1 MPPGWPACS
10 RPCTAPPCSSA
21 GGARCAR
28 QPCRARRSSGTP
40 ASPSSPCRA
49 SRQVA
54 TPATTRFRKNTEEK
68 PHSEE
73 AASFEWLTLKKIQV
87 HVVRFE
93 PVSEWPRHMRAYPRE
108 RGGNNLR
115 STVVFI
121 FSGLS
126 PRTRGKHDR
135 ADHEAGR
142 QGPIPANAGET
153 RGWLRVKIVCGA
165 YPRERGGNRTRL
177 LLDSLLR
184 GLSPRT
190 RGKQYRPGFVSS
202 TPGPIPA
209 NAGETATSFATP
221 DSTWAY
227 PRERG
232 GNLTRATL

>member
-93 PVSEWPRHMRAYPRE
+93 PVSEWPRHKVEDFYFDDVAWVIRYLVVETGSWLSSREVLISPIAIGRPNSTEKLLPAAISRDQIRNSPDIDTKKPVSRQHEIGYLGYYGYPNYW
-108 RGGNNLR
+108 GG
-115 STVVFI
+115 
-121 FSGLS
+121 SGLWGGGMYPCMS
-126 PRTRGKHDR
+126 QAKG
-135 ADHEAGR
+135 EGAGLVECAVL
-142 QGPIPANAGET
+142 PA
-153 RGWLRVKIVCGA
+153 
-165 YPRERGGNRTRL
+165 
-177 LLDSLLR
+177 
-184 GLSPRT
+184 
-190 RGKQYRPGFVSS
+190 
-202 TPGPIPA
+202 
-209 NAGETATSFATP
+209 
-221 DSTWAY
+221 
-227 PRERG
+227 
-232 GNLTRATL
+232 